1 VICDACPSGVAGVL
15 GQGQSWDR
23 VKIAGLWS
31 ARLTTA
37 QSNYPTHQQELLA
50 IVGALDKFED
60 QLLGRRFTVV
70 TDHRSL
76 VYLSSQ
82 DNLSPRQVRW
92 WEFLSRFNFRITYV
106 KGSLNIVADALS
118 RKFEG
123 LPAGQ
128 PSPPED
134 YLSVDKRLDPDG
146 DELPGS
152 APVGGNRDS
161 SVVSVPEGQMATV
174 TTRSLTAPSESR

>member
-1 VICDACPSGVAGVL
+1 M
-15 GQGQSWDR
+15 
-23 VKIAGLWS
+23 
-31 ARLTTA
+31 
-37 QSNYPTHQQELLA
+37 
-50 IVGALDKFED
+50 
-60 QLLGRRFTVV
+60 V

-76 VYLSSQ
+76 VHLSSQ

-123 LPAGQ
+123 LLAAQ
-128 PSPPED
+128 TSPPED
-134 YLSVDKRLDPDG
+134 YLAVDKRLDPDG

-152 APVGGNRDS
+152 APVGGNRDI
-161 SVVSVPEGQMATV
+161 SVVSVPEGQIATV
-174 TTRSLTAPSESR
+174 TTRSLEAPPESR